1 MMRINYLLLLILLGA
16 VCPSYSQLSKIDS
29 LKNSISLQK
38 SDSTKVKLLFLLSD
52 KLEYEEAEQ
61 AKFYTLQAI
70 TLAEKINYK
79 TGIAKGNINLAYLLM
94 NKNHYA
100 LAKKSIEFSMSI
112 YTELNDYHGISK
124 SYNALASI
132 CSNWHYDY
140 DSAIIL
146 YDLSYALCDSIDN
159 KKEKANIDYSRGYT
173 HFMIG
178 NNKKSI
184 EYYNKALVY
193 YKSTSGADNYWD
205 VWNSIGMVYDGMSFY
220 DEALKYYLMALDVA
234 VESVE
239 HKSSLINLY
248 NNIAIVYDNI
258 GNNEKS
264 YQYYMKAFD
273 IVRAIGDKEW
283 EALLYNNL
291 TYIELNNK
299 DTTKAIEYWWKAIK
313 IYNTLEI
320 PCVKSYPYEGLGKLY
335 FDSNKIDS
343 AYYYLKLAE
352 EDGEKC
358 QDKYVLTSI
367 YLGLGKIYEKRK
379 KHNISLNY
387 FKKSLASGISTG
399 NRNDIKESYL
409 SFSNYYENKGD
420 FSKSLEYHKK
430 YVCIKDSIFSSESS
444 DIISKLTASYEFK
457 KEKRLI
463 ELENEKASLQMSTDL
478 EKEELNRNTILI
490 ILLLTLIIV
499 GTLIRAYFIIKQRNG
514 KLTAMNKEK
523 NTLIGVVAHD
533 LRSPLNN
540 MKGLIPII
548 RNDNDKITKNQNHYL
563 DLIDQSTTRMSSMI
577 NRILDV
583 NAIESQKIHLKIE
596 ESDITEILEN
606 TIQSFDASLKKKN
619 ISIYK
624 NYEKEKNHEINIDKN
639 YLFQVFENI
648 ISNAIK
654 FSDSG
659 TKIYLSVKLE
669 HENVVASIMDQGPG
683 IKECELKLLFQ
694 QYQKLTAR
702 PTANESST
710 GLGLSHAKKYV
721 EAMDGKIWCESTV
734 GKGSTFLLS
743 FKAANKMSL
752 NSALFSL

>member
-1 MMRINYLLLLILLGA
+1 MMRINYLLLIILIGL
-16 VCPSYSQLSKIDS
+16 VYPSYSQLSKTDS

-38 SDSTKVKLLFLLSD
+38 SDSNKVKLLFLLSD
-52 KLEYEEAEQ
+52 ELKIEHSEQ

-70 TLAEKINYK
+70 TLAERINYK
-79 TGIAKGNINLAYLLM
+79 IGIANGNINLAYLLM
-94 NKNHYA
+94 NKGHYA

-112 YTELNDYHGISK
+112 YKELDDYRGVSK
-124 SYNALASI
+124 SYNALATI
-132 CSNWHYDY
+132 CSSWHYDY
-140 DSAIIL
+140 DSAMIL
-146 YDLSYALCDSIDN
+146 YNLSYAICDSIAY
-159 KKEKANIDYSRGYT
+159 KKGKANIDNSIGHI

-178 NNKKSI
+178 NNFKAIDS
-184 EYYNKALVY
+184 YNKALEY
-193 YKSTSGADNYWD
+193 YKSTSKADNYWD
-205 VWNSIGMVYDGMSFY
+205 VWNAIGMVYDGMSIY
-220 DEALKYYLMALDVA
+220 DEALKYYFMALDVA
-234 VESVE
+234 LVSE
-239 HKSSLINLY
+239 KNQSSLINLY

-273 IVRAIGDKEW
+273 IAIAIGDKEW

-299 DTTKAIEYWWKAIK
+299 DTTKAVEFLWKAIK

-320 PCVKSYPYEGLGKLY
+320 PCTKSYPYEGLGKLY
-335 FDSNKIDS
+335 FDLNKIDS

-358 QDKYVLTSI
+358 QDKYVLSAV
-367 YLGLGKIYEKRK
+367 YLSLGKINEKRK
-379 KHNISLNY
+379 KHTSALEYFNKSLGAGLSMGNRNEIKATY
-387 FKKSLASGISTG
+387 LAFSKYYENLGDFKKSL
-399 NRNDIKESYL
+399 E
-409 SFSNYYENKGD
+409 F
-420 FSKSLEYHKK
+420 HKK
-430 YVCIKDSIFSSESS
+430 YISIKDSIYSAESS
-444 DIISKLTASYEFK
+444 DNIARMIAANEFK

-463 ELENEKASLQMSTDL
+463 ELENEKISLQLNAEL
-478 EKEELNRNTILI
+478 EKEELNRNTFLI
-490 ILLLTLIIV
+490 VLLLTLIII
-499 GTLIRAYFIIKQRNG
+499 GTLIRAYFLIRQRNG
-514 KLTAMNKEK
+514 KLTDMNKEK

-548 RNDNDKITKNQNHYL
+548 RNEGDKISESQKHYL

-596 ESDITEILEN
+596 ESDISEILEN

-619 ISIYK
+619 ISVYK

-639 YLFQVFENI
+639 YLIQVFENI

-654 FSDSG
+654 FSESG
-659 TKIYLSVKLE
+659 TKLYLGVKLE

-683 IKECELKLLFQ
+683 IKESELKMLFQ

-702 PTANESST
+702 PTANEPST

-721 EAMDGKIWCESTV
+721 EAMNGKIWCESTF

-743 FKAANKMSL
+743 FKAV
-752 NSALFSL
+752 